1 MREIW
6 EKAYKN
12 NIKTSMESISGCGSS
27 LDQTKEVVRQLPILF
42 EKYGITSMLD
52 IPVGDM
58 HWIYG
63 VNLKYVDYI
72 GADIVQE
79 QVQSN
84 VEKYEHIGMHFQCL
98 DITKDDLPKVDLIL
112 CRDLLVHFSFEDVF
126 AAFRNIVRSG
136 STYFLST
143 TFTDKYN
150 MRIATGEWHCINLRL
165 PPYSLPKPLELI
177 VEGCTLGDG
186 AYASKSLGLWPI
198 TDLKGVIER

>member
-12 NIKTSMESISGCGSS
+12 NIMTGMESTSGCGSS
-27 LDQTKEVVRQLPILF
+27 FDQTKEVARQLPILF
-42 EKYGITSMLD
+42 KTYGITTILD
-52 IPVGDM
+52 IPCGDI
-58 HWIYG
+58 HWMYG
-63 VNLKYVDYI
+63 VNLRDVYYL
-72 GADIVQE
+72 GADIVKDQI
-79 QVQSN
+79 QSN
-84 VEKYEHIGMHFQCL
+84 IEKYEHNGMHFFCL
-98 DITKDDLPKVDLIL
+98 DITKDDLPKVDLVL

-150 MRIATGEWHCINLRL
+150 MRIATGDWGPINLRL

-177 VEGCTLGDG
+177 NEGCTQGDG
-186 AYASKSLGLWPI
+186 LYKDKSLALWTI
-198 TDLKGVIER
+198 SDLKGAIER